1 MNIEKVAR
9 INELLGS
16 NVGNRI
22 ITVTFRK
29 KDSSL
34 RTMLLKRD
42 PELERTIK
50 GTRPEATAKANQ
62 TLATNGMRRVQEMT
76 PDGTAQFRTLNLDT
90 VTQITVNGT
99 VHTFAE

>member
-1 MNIEKVAR
+1 MNQEKITR
-9 INELLGS
+9 INELLGT

-29 KDSSL
+29 KDNSL

-62 TLATNGMRRVQEMT
+62 TLKANGMRRVEEMT
-76 PDGTAQFRTLNLDT
+76 PDGESQFRTLNLNT
-90 VTQITVNGT
+90 VTQLTINGT